1 MKKLL
6 TLLLAAGMTL
16 SAANGASAVEL
27 KVSGIYDFAFSG
39 SEGLNG
45 SHSFMDASD
54 YRALTGRNYNERH
67 FDVYQ
72 RLRLGMEFVMSE
84 QLSAF
89 YQAQIGTFVWGGPYK
104 GASKAEADGGALA
117 TRAANIVTR
126 LAYLD
131 WYVPQTRVHV
141 RMGQQSILLPNYAA
155 GSPILDD
162 PATGVVI
169 AAPLGENLKLSAF
182 WLRAIADPLKT
193 DTGEYEYDDADVDLF
208 GLTAEMKCRAFSLTP
223 WLIVGHGGENFDRVG
238 SSGPTAPGILPF
250 NGMERLRWDNGALIA
265 DPNGSGSTIWF
276 AGIGGETR
284 IFDPFTLAFDFYY
297 SGTDNGH
304 SSTERDGWYVAAR
317 AEYDTYWCA
326 PALVGWYASG
336 DDSKVTNGSEQPL
349 TLSGGFDPGA
359 RAYFN
364 GRYSI
369 ANTIDRGDAG
379 GTWGVSAQLNE
390 LTFISDLSHDLAVT
404 YFRGTNS
411 SNMPNI
417 INNLYGGGVTP
428 ADYLTNKD
436 HIVEVDFNTTYNIY
450 KNLIAVLEL
459 SYLFQDFDKDVWRD
473 ADGDTRSFSDAWR
486 AALNFRYKF

>member
-1 MKKLL
+1 MKKLC
-6 TLLLAAGMTL
+6 TLLLAAGMAL

-39 SEGLNG
+39 SKGLNG
-45 SHSFMDASD
+45 SNSFMDASD

-117 TRAANIVTR
+117 TRAANVTTR

-131 WYVPQTRVHV
+131 WYVPQTRIHV
-141 RMGQQSILLPNYAA
+141 RMGQQSILLPSYVA
-155 GSPILDD
+155 GSPVLDD

-169 AAPLGENLKLSAF
+169 AAPLGEDLNLSLF

-193 DTGEYEYDDADVDLF
+193 ATGEYEYDDADVDLF
-208 GLTAEMKCRAFSLTP
+208 GLTADMKFSAFRLTP
-223 WLIVGHGGENFDRVG
+223 WAIVGHGGKNFDSVRNT
-238 SSGPTAPGILPF
+238 GPTAPGILPF
-250 NGMERLRWDNGALIA
+250 NGMDRLRWNNGALIV
-265 DPNGSGSTIWF
+265 DPSGSGSTIWF

-284 IFDPFTLAFDFYY
+284 IFDPFKLAFDFYY
-297 SGTDNGH
+297 SGTDNAH

-317 AEYDTYWCA
+317 AEYDTAWCT

-349 TLSGGFDPGA
+349 TLSGNFDPGA

-379 GTWGVSAQLNE
+379 GTWGVSAQLND
-390 LTFISDLSHDLAVT
+390 LNFIAGLSHDLSVT

-417 INNLYGGGVTP
+417 INNVYGGGVTP
-428 ADYLTNKD
+428 ADYLTSKD
-436 HIVEVDFNTTYNIY
+436 HIVEVDFNSTYNIY

-459 SYLFQDFDKDVWRD
+459 SYLFQDISSSVWRD
-473 ADGDTRSFSDAWR
+473 ADGDARSFSDAWR